1 MNAKFPILNY
11 FAFDHLPPHLQEVSR
26 PFADVASGVAQ
37 LANASNGAEVAA
49 GLRKLLEAKDCA
61 VRAALSKENA

>member
-11 FAFDHLPPHLQEVSR
+11 FAFGHLPPHLQEVSR
-26 PFADVASGVAQ
+26 PFAEVANTLAQ